1 MRGGVALPKSKLVL
15 EIVKHYA
22 AQNGPLTLAELKET
36 FPDSLLKPFGVVAS
50 LEEAN
55 PSNFSGHKRYYVDE
69 PIMLSDGPAAV
80 CTQWRAGS
88 IKNLIA
94 CAEDLGYKISSTGDG
109 C

>member
-1 MRGGVALPKSKLVL
+1 MPKARLVL

-22 AQNGPLTLAELKET
+22 DLNAPLTLAELKEA
-36 FPDSLLKPFGVVAS
+36 FPDGLLKPFGVVAS
-50 LEEAN
+50 LEAAS
-55 PSNFSGHKRYYVDE
+55 PSNFSGHKRYYIDE
-69 PIMLSDGPAAV
+69 PVMLSDGPAAV

-88 IKNLIA
+88 IKNFIA